1 MIREPQIEPRI
12 AHQAQSGLSST
23 MAQEGSNTPKQAIV
37 VFKPSGQV
45 VQVEIGTLLSDA
57 AVEAGIALN
66 LPCGGQGRCGR
77 CRVKVEHGAI
87 SHRSGVRLT
96 SAEIDEGWALGC
108 QAVVKGDAVV
118 FVPEQEEAEIKVTAL
133 TVGAER
139 IALAAEFTEELD
151 PSVRRAHVV
160 IPPPSLDDQTTDWD
174 RLLRE
179 LSLEHGIPN
188 ATASLPM
195 LRTLGRD
202 LREAEWNTTAVLEM
216 GDPELNSCAQPRLI
230 DLLPGDQSDRCYG
243 VAIDIGTTSNVVYL
257 VDLAHGRVLDR
268 ASAYSGQISAGEDVI
283 SRIIFSQKRD
293 GLNRLQKMVLKT
305 LNGLLEDLA
314 SRNQI
319 PLRQISKA
327 VVAGNTTM
335 IQLFLA
341 IDPSTIREMPF
352 IPTISQPLPVTA
364 EELGLNINPQATV
377 DCLPVVGAYVGADI
391 TAGVVAS
398 EMAETD
404 ALTLFIDVG
413 TNGEIVLGNRDWLI
427 TCACSAGPAFEG
439 SGVRHGMRATAGAI
453 EEIWIDH
460 RTYEPTYQTI
470 GQLPARG
477 ICGSGMIGLLAE
489 LFITGIV
496 DKAGKIQRNLPTP
509 RVRTGDHGGEY
520 VVVWAN
526 QSGIGTD
533 IVINEVDIENLLR
546 TKGAIYAGFSV
557 LVQSV
562 GLELAEVE
570 QVFIAGAFGQYINVE
585 KAIQIGLLPDMPWDR
600 FHYLGNTSVLGA
612 FYSLVSRPMRR
623 KVLEVAQ
630 KMTYLELS
638 ADNTFYDQFM
648 SALFLPHTDITAFP
662 SVLRVLNQRE

>member
-1 MIREPQIEPRI
+1 
-12 AHQAQSGLSST
+12 
-23 MAQEGSNTPKQAIV
+23 MAPDKETAKKAIL
-37 VFKPSGQV
+37 VFKPTGQV
-45 VQVEIGTLLSDA
+45 VEVEIGTLLSDA
-57 AVEAGIALN
+57 AVEAGISLN

-96 SAEIDEGWALGC
+96 SSEIDEGWALGC

-118 FVPEQEEAEIKVTAL
+118 VVPEQEKEELEITAP

-151 PSVRRAHVV
+151 PTVRRAHVT
-160 IPPPSLDDQTTDWD
+160 IEPPSLDDQTTDWD

-179 LSLEHGIPN
+179 LSLRHGIEN
-188 ATASLPM
+188 VTASLPM

-202 LREAEWNTTAVLEM
+202 LREAEWSTTAVLEM
-216 GDPELNSCAQPRLI
+216 GDPVNNPCDHPRLI
-230 DLLPGDQSDRCYG
+230 DLLPGDQTDRCYG

-257 VDLAHGRVLDR
+257 VDLTKGKVLDR

-283 SRIIFSQKRD
+283 SRIIFSQKRG
-293 GLNRLQKMVLKT
+293 GLHRLQQMVLKT

-314 SRNQI
+314 SRNQV

-327 VVAGNTTM
+327 VVTGNTTM

-341 IDPSTIREMPF
+341 IDPRTIREMPF

-364 EELGLNINPQATV
+364 EQLGLNINPQATV

-398 EMAETD
+398 GMHDTD

-489 LFITGIV
+489 MFVTGIV
-496 DKAGKIQRNLPTP
+496 DKAGKIQRDLPTP

-520 VVVWAN
+520 VIAWAN

-533 IVINEVDIENLLR
+533 IVINEVDVENLLR

-600 FHYLGNTSVLGA
+600 FNYLGNTSVLGA
-612 FYSLVSRPMRR
+612 FYSLVSRSMRK
-623 KVLEVAQ
+623 KVLEVSQ

-638 ADNTFYDQFM
+638 ADNSFYDQFM

-662 SVLRVLNQRE
+662 SVLRLLNQRE

>member
-1 MIREPQIEPRI
+1 MTETTERHE
-12 AHQAQSGLSST
+12 
-23 MAQEGSNTPKQAIV
+23 KKAIV

-45 VQVEIGTLLSDA
+45 VEVEVGTLLSDA
-57 AVEAGIALN
+57 AVEAGITLN

-77 CRVKVEHGAI
+77 CRVRVAHGKV
-87 SHRSGVRLT
+87 SHRSGVRLS
-96 SAEIDEGWALGC
+96 SAELEEGWALGC
-108 QAVVKGDAVV
+108 QAVIKGDAVV
-118 FVPEQEEAEIKVTAL
+118 FVPEQEKVEIEFITK

-139 IALAAEFTEELD
+139 IALAAEFSGKVD
-151 PSVRRAHVV
+151 PSVRRAHLV
-160 IPPPSLDDQTTDWD
+160 IDPPSLDDQTTDWD

-179 LSLEHGIPN
+179 LSLQHDIQN
-188 ATASLPM
+188 VTASLPM

-202 LREAEWNTTAVLEM
+202 LREADWNVTAILEI
-216 GDPELNSCAQPRLI
+216 GDPVTNPCTQPRLI
-230 DLLPGDQSDRCYG
+230 DLLPGNQSDRCYG

-257 VDLAHGRVLDR
+257 VDLIKGRVLDR
-268 ASAYSGQISAGEDVI
+268 ASAYNGQISAGEDVI
-283 SRIIFSQKRD
+283 SRIIFAQKRD
-293 GLNRLQKMVLKT
+293 GLYRLQKMVLKT
-305 LNGLLEDLA
+305 LNGLIEELT

-319 PLRQISKA
+319 PSRQVSKA
-327 VVAGNTTM
+327 VVTGNTTM

-341 IDPSTIREMPF
+341 IDPRTIREMPF
-352 IPTISQPLPVTA
+352 IPTIGQPLPITA
-364 EELGLNINPQATV
+364 EQVALNINPQATV

-391 TAGVVAS
+391 TAGVLAS
-398 EMAETD
+398 DMYDTD

-453 EEIWIDH
+453 EEVWIDH
-460 RTYEPTYQTI
+460 RSYEPTYQTI

-489 LFITGIV
+489 MFITGIL
-496 DKAGKIQRNLPTP
+496 DKAGKIRRDLPTP
-509 RVRTGDHGGEY
+509 RVRVGDHGGEY

-562 GLELAEVE
+562 GVELADVE

-600 FHYLGNTSVLGA
+600 FNYLGNTSVLGA

-623 KVLEVAQ
+623 EVIEIAK

-662 SVLRVLNQRE
+662 SVMRTLQDQET

>member
-1 MIREPQIEPRI
+1 MVQT
-12 AHQAQSGLSST
+12 SN
-23 MAQEGSNTPKQAIV
+23 EGNKKAIV
-37 VFKPSGQV
+37 IFKPSGKV
-45 VQVEIGTLLSDA
+45 VEVEIGTLVSDA
-57 AVEAGIALN
+57 VVEAGLSLN

-77 CRVKVEHGAI
+77 CRVQVEHGNV

-96 SAEIDEGWALGC
+96 SAERQEGWALGC
-108 QAVVKGDAVV
+108 QAVIKGDAVILM
-118 FVPEQEEAEIKVTAL
+118 PEQEAVEIEFVTK

-139 IALAAEFTEELD
+139 VALAAQFDGEFD
-151 PSVRRAHVV
+151 PSLRRAHVV
-160 IPPPSLDDQTTDWD
+160 VQPPSLDDQTTDWD
-174 RLLRE
+174 RTLRE
-179 LSLEHGIPN
+179 LSQQHGIQN
-188 ATASLPM
+188 VTINLAE
-195 LRTLGRD
+195 LRTLARD
-202 LREAEWNTTAVLEM
+202 LRDAEWNVTAILDM
-216 GDPELNSCAQPRLI
+216 GDPEIDACSRPRLV

-257 VDLAHGRVLDR
+257 VDLKRGKVIDR
-268 ASAYSGQISAGEDVI
+268 ASAYNGQIQAGEDVI

-293 GLNRLQKMVLKT
+293 GLQRLQRMVLKT
-305 LNGLLEDLA
+305 LNGLLEELT

-319 PLRQISKA
+319 PARQIGKA
-327 VVAGNTTM
+327 VVTGNTTM

-341 IDPSTIREMPF
+341 LDPRTIREMPF
-352 IPTISQPLPVTA
+352 IPTIGQPLPITA
-364 EELGLNINPQATV
+364 EEVGLNINFRATV

-398 EMAETD
+398 GMHDTD

-453 EEIWIDH
+453 EEVWIDPH
-460 RTYEPTYQTI
+460 TYEPTYETI
-470 GQLPARG
+470 GGLPARG
-477 ICGSGMIGLLAE
+477 ICGSGMIGLLADM
-489 LFITGIV
+489 FITGIV
-496 DKAGKIQRNLPTP
+496 DKAGKIRRDLPTP
-509 RVRTGDHGGEY
+509 RVRVGDHGGEY

-533 IVINEVDIENLLR
+533 IVINEVDVENLVR

-562 GLELAEVE
+562 GLQLADVE

-600 FHYLGNTSVLGA
+600 FNYLGNTSALGA
-612 FYSLVSRPMRR
+612 FYSLVSRPVRR
-623 KVLEVAQ
+623 QVIEAAN

-662 SVLRVLNQRE
+662 SVAHLLEKD

>member
-1 MIREPQIEPRI
+1 MTASVER
-12 AHQAQSGLSST
+12 HNS
-23 MAQEGSNTPKQAIV
+23 KAIV

-45 VQVEIGTLLSDA
+45 VEVEIGTLLSDA
-57 AVEAGIALN
+57 AVEAGISLN

-77 CRVKVEHGAI
+77 CRVKVEHGAV

-96 SAEIDEGWALGC
+96 AAEMEQGWALGC

-118 FVPEQEEAEIKVTAL
+118 LVPEQEAVEIEFITQ

-139 IALAAEFTEELD
+139 VALAAEFSGELA
-151 PSVRRAHVV
+151 PSVRRAH
-160 IPPPSLDDQTTDWD
+160 ITIEPPSLDDQTTDWD

-179 LSLEHGIPN
+179 LSLQHGIQN
-188 ATASLPM
+188 VRASLPM

-202 LREAEWNTTAVLEM
+202 LREADWDVTAVLDM
-216 GDPELNSCAQPRLI
+216 GDPDLNSCEQPRLV
-230 DLLPGDQSDRCYG
+230 DLLPGNQSDRCYG
-243 VAIDIGTTSNVVYL
+243 IAIDIGTTSNVVYL
-257 VDLAHGRVLDR
+257 VDLLRGKVMDR
-268 ASAYSGQISAGEDVI
+268 ASAYNAQISAGEDVI
-283 SRIIFSQKRD
+283 SRIIFAQKRD

-305 LNGLLEDLA
+305 LNGLLEELTA
-314 SRNQI
+314 RNQI
-319 PLRQISKA
+319 PARQISKA

-341 IDPSTIREMPF
+341 IDPRTIREMPF

-364 EELGLNINPQATV
+364 EEIGLNINPQATV

-391 TAGVVAS
+391 TAGVLAS
-398 EMAETD
+398 EMYDTD

-453 EEIWIDH
+453 EEVWIDH

-489 LFITGIV
+489 MFVTGIL
-496 DKAGKIQRNLPTP
+496 DKGGKIQRDLPTP
-509 RVRTGDHGGEY
+509 RVRVGDHGGEY

-526 QSGIGTD
+526 QSGIGAD

-562 GLELAEVE
+562 GLQLADVE

-623 KVLEVAQ
+623 EVIELAN

-648 SALFLPHTDITAFP
+648 SALFLPHTDISAFP
-662 SVLRVLNQRE
+662 SVMRVLEGETE

>member
-1 MIREPQIEPRI
+1 
-12 AHQAQSGLSST
+12 
-23 MAQEGSNTPKQAIV
+23 MAEEVEHHNRKAIV

-45 VQVEIGTLLSDA
+45 VEVEIGTLLSDA

-77 CRVKVEHGAI
+77 CRVKIEHGSI

-96 SAEIDEGWALGC
+96 STERDEGWALGC
-108 QAVVKGDAVV
+108 QSVVKGDTIV
-118 FVPEQEEAEIKVTAL
+118 FVPEQEQVEIEFVTK

-139 IALAAEFTEELD
+139 IALAAEFSGDVD
-151 PSVRRAHVV
+151 PSIRRAHVSME
-160 IPPPSLDDQTTDWD
+160 PPSLDDQTTDWD
-174 RLLRE
+174 RLLRA
-179 LSLEHGIPN
+179 LSLEHGVQTM
-188 ATASLPM
+188 TASM
-195 LRTLGRD
+195 SALRTLARD
-202 LREAEWNTTAVLEM
+202 LREADWNITAVLDM
-216 GDPELNSCAQPRLI
+216 GDALANPHDQPRLI
-230 DLLPGDQSDRCYG
+230 DLLPGDQTKRSYG
-243 VAIDIGTTSNVVYL
+243 VAIDIGTTTNVLYL
-257 VDLAHGRVLDR
+257 VDLLTGRVLDR
-268 ASAYSGQISAGEDVI
+268 ASAYNAQISAGEDVI

-293 GLNRLQKMVLKT
+293 GLRRLQQMVLKT
-305 LNGLLEDLA
+305 LNGLLEELT

-319 PLRQISKA
+319 PGRQIGKA
-327 VVAGNTTM
+327 VVTGNTTM
-335 IQLFLA
+335 IQLFLGL
-341 IDPSTIREMPF
+341 DPRYIREMPF
-352 IPTISQPLPVTA
+352 IPTISQPLPVAA
-364 EELGLNINPQATV
+364 EEIGLNINPQATV

-391 TAGVVAS
+391 TAGILAS
-398 EMAETD
+398 GMYDTD
-404 ALTLFIDVG
+404 SLTLFIDVG

-460 RTYEPTYQTI
+460 RTYEPTYETI
-470 GQLPARG
+470 GGLPARG

-489 LFITGIV
+489 MFVTGIL
-496 DKAGKIQRNLPTP
+496 DKAGKIRRDLPTP
-509 RVRTGDHGGEY
+509 RIRVGDHGGEY

-526 QSGIGTD
+526 QSGVGTD
-533 IVINEVDIENLLR
+533 IVVNEVDIENLLR

-562 GLELAEVE
+562 GLQLADVE

-600 FHYLGNTSVLGA
+600 FNYLGNTSVLGA
-612 FYSLVSRPMRR
+612 FHTLMSRSLRR
-623 KVLEVAQ
+623 EVIEIAR

-662 SVLRVLNQRE
+662 SGMRVLGQNGERLDCP

>member
-1 MIREPQIEPRI
+1 MTETAER
-12 AHQAQSGLSST
+12 HD
-23 MAQEGSNTPKQAIV
+23 KKAIV

-45 VQVEIGTLLSDA
+45 VEVEVGTLLSDA
-57 AVEAGIALN
+57 AVEAGVTLN

-77 CRVKVEHGAI
+77 CRVRVAHGNV
-87 SHRSGVRLT
+87 SHRSGVRLS
-96 SAEIDEGWALGC
+96 SAELEEGWALGC
-108 QAVVKGDAVV
+108 QAVIKGDAVV
-118 FVPEQEEAEIKVTAL
+118 FVPEQEKVEIEFITK

-139 IALAAEFTEELD
+139 IALAAEFSDKVD
-151 PSVRRAHVV
+151 PSVRRAHLT
-160 IPPPSLDDQTTDWD
+160 IDPPSLDDQTTDWD

-179 LSLEHGIPN
+179 LSLQHGIQN
-188 ATASLPM
+188 VTASLPM

-202 LREAEWNTTAVLEM
+202 LREADWDVTAILEI
-216 GDPELNSCAQPRLI
+216 GDPVANPCTQPRLI
-230 DLLPGDQSDRCYG
+230 DLLPGNQSDRCYG

-257 VDLAHGRVLDR
+257 VDLIKGRVLDR
-268 ASAYSGQISAGEDVI
+268 ASAYNGQISAGEDVI

-293 GLNRLQKMVLKT
+293 GLYRLQKMVLKT
-305 LNGLLEDLA
+305 LNGLIEELT

-319 PLRQISKA
+319 PPRQVSKA

-341 IDPSTIREMPF
+341 IDPRTIREMPF
-352 IPTISQPLPVTA
+352 IPTIGRPLPATA
-364 EELGLNINPQATV
+364 EEVGLNINPQATV

-391 TAGVVAS
+391 TAGVLAS
-398 EMAETD
+398 DMYDTD

-453 EEIWIDH
+453 EEVWIDH
-460 RTYEPTYQTI
+460 RTYDPTYQTI

-489 LFITGIV
+489 MFITGIV
-496 DKAGKIQRNLPTP
+496 DKAGKIQRDLPTP
-509 RVRTGDHGGEY
+509 RVRVGDHGGEY

-526 QSGIGTD
+526 QSGVGTD
-533 IVINEVDIENLLR
+533 IVINEVDVENLLR

-562 GLELAEVE
+562 GLELADVE

-600 FHYLGNTSVLGA
+600 FNYLGNTSVLGA
-612 FYSLVSRPMRR
+612 FYSLVSRGMRR
-623 KVLEVAQ
+623 EVVEIAK

-662 SVLRVLNQRE
+662 SVMRTLQNQDT

>member
-1 MIREPQIEPRI
+1 
-12 AHQAQSGLSST
+12 
-23 MAQEGSNTPKQAIV
+23 MAETVKQQNSKAII
-37 VFKPSGQV
+37 VFKPSGHV
-45 VQVEIGTLLSDA
+45 VEVEIGTLLADA
-57 AVEAGIALN
+57 AVEAGVALN

-77 CRVKVEHGAI
+77 CRVRVEHGAV
-87 SHRSGVRLT
+87 SHRSSLRLT
-96 SAEIDEGWALGC
+96 SAELEEGWALGC
-108 QAVVKGDAVV
+108 QAVIKGDAVIH
-118 FVPEQEEAEIKVTAL
+118 VPEQERVEIEFVAK

-139 IALAAEFTEELD
+139 VALAAEFSGEPD
-151 PSVRRAHVV
+151 PGILRAHLN
-160 IPPPSLDDQTTDWD
+160 IDPPSLDDQTTDWD

-179 LSLEHGIPN
+179 LALKHDINHVTGN
-188 ATASLPM
+188 LPM
-195 LRTLGRD
+195 LRVLARD
-202 LREAEWNTTAVLEM
+202 LREAEWNVTAVLDM
-216 GDPELNSCAQPRLI
+216 GDPVASPGAKPRLV
-230 DLLPGDQSDRCYG
+230 DLLPGDQSDRSYG
-243 VAIDIGTTSNVVYL
+243 VAIDVGTTTNVIYL
-257 VDLAHGRVLDR
+257 VDLLTGKVIDR
-268 ASAYSGQISAGEDVI
+268 ASAYNAQISAGEDVI

-293 GLNRLQKMVLKT
+293 GLERLQRMVLKT
-305 LNGLLEDLA
+305 LNGLLEELA

-319 PLRQISKA
+319 PSRQLTKA
-327 VVAGNTTM
+327 AVTGNTTM

-341 IDPSTIREMPF
+341 LDPSSIRKMPF
-352 IPTISQPLPVTA
+352 IPTIGQPLPVTA
-364 EELGLNINPQATV
+364 EEIGLSINPQATV

-391 TAGVVAS
+391 TAGVLAS
-398 EMAETD
+398 GMYDTD

-460 RTYEPTYQTI
+460 RTYEPTFETI

-489 LFITGIV
+489 MFVTGIL
-496 DKAGKIQRNLPTP
+496 DKAGKIRRDLPTA
-509 RVRTGDHGGEY
+509 RVRVGDHGGEY

-562 GLELAEVE
+562 GLHLADVE

-585 KAIQIGLLPDMPWDR
+585 KGIQIGLLPDMPWDR

-612 FYSLVSRPMRR
+612 FHSLMSRSIRR
-623 KVLEVAQ
+623 EVIEIAR

-662 SVLRVLNQRE
+662 SVMHVLEGRSH

>member
-1 MIREPQIEPRI
+1 
-12 AHQAQSGLSST
+12 
-23 MAQEGSNTPKQAIV
+23 MAETVKRRNQKAIL
-37 VFKPSGQV
+37 VFKPSDQV
-45 VQVEIGTLLSDA
+45 IEVEIGTILSDA
-57 AVEAGIALN
+57 IVRAGVTLN

-77 CRVKVEHGAI
+77 CRVRVEHGAI

-96 SAEIDEGWALGC
+96 SAELEEGWALGC

-118 FVPEQEEAEIKVTAL
+118 FVPEQERIEAELIAKA
-133 TVGAER
+133 VGAER
-139 IALAAEFTEELD
+139 IALAAEFSGELD
-151 PSVRRAHVV
+151 PSVCRAHLA
-160 IPPPSLDDQTTDWD
+160 IEPPSLEDQTADWD

-179 LSLEHGIPN
+179 LSLQHGIQN
-188 ATASLPM
+188 VTASLPM

-202 LREAEWNTTAVLEM
+202 LREADWNVTPVLER
-216 GDPELNSCAQPRLI
+216 GDPVLNPCVQPRLI
-230 DLLPGDQSDRCYG
+230 DVLPGDQSDRCYG
-243 VAIDIGTTSNVVYL
+243 VAIDIGTTSNVIYL
-257 VDLAHGRVLDR
+257 VDLVSGKVLDR
-268 ASAYSGQISAGEDVI
+268 ASAYNGQISAGEDII
-283 SRIIFSQKRD
+283 SRIIFAQRRD
-293 GLNRLQKMVLKT
+293 GLERLQKMVLKT
-305 LNGLLEDLA
+305 LNGLLEDLT

-319 PLRQISKA
+319 PARQISKA

-335 IQLFLA
+335 IQLFLS
-341 IDPSTIREMPF
+341 IDPRTIREMPF
-352 IPTISQPLPVTA
+352 IPAIGQPPPVTA

-391 TAGVVAS
+391 TAGVLAS
-398 EMAETD
+398 GMYETD

-453 EEIWIDH
+453 EEVWIDH
-460 RTYEPTYQTI
+460 RTYEPTYETI

-489 LFITGIV
+489 MFVTGII
-496 DKAGKIQRNLPTP
+496 DKGGKVRRDLPTP
-509 RVRTGDHGGEY
+509 RVRVGDHGGEY

-526 QSGIGTD
+526 QSGTGTD
-533 IVINEVDIENLLR
+533 LVVNEVDIENLLR

-562 GLELAEVE
+562 GLELADVE
-570 QVFIAGAFGQYINVE
+570 QVLIAGAFGQYINVE

-600 FHYLGNTSVLGA
+600 FRYLGNTSALGA

-623 KVLEVAQ
+623 AVIEVAR

-648 SALFLPHTDITAFP
+648 SALFLPHTDLAAFP
-662 SVLRVLNQRE
+662 SVMRVLENREDS

>member
-1 MIREPQIEPRI
+1 
-12 AHQAQSGLSST
+12 
-23 MAQEGSNTPKQAIV
+23 MAETAEQHEKKAIV

-45 VQVEIGTLLSDA
+45 VEVEVGTLLSDA
-57 AVEAGIALN
+57 AVEAGITLN

-77 CRVKVEHGAI
+77 CRVRVAHGNV
-87 SHRSGVRLT
+87 SHRSGVRLS
-96 SAEIDEGWALGC
+96 SAELEEGWALGC
-108 QAVVKGDAVV
+108 QAVIKGDAVV
-118 FVPEQEEAEIKVTAL
+118 FVPEQEKVEIEFITKA
-133 TVGAER
+133 VGAER
-139 IALAAEFTEELD
+139 IALAAEFSGEVD
-151 PSVRRAHVV
+151 PSVRRAHL
-160 IPPPSLDDQTTDWD
+160 IIDPPSLDDQTTDWD

-179 LSLEHGIPN
+179 LSLQHDIQN
-188 ATASLPM
+188 VTASLPM

-202 LREAEWNTTAVLEM
+202 LREADWNVTAILEI
-216 GDPELNSCAQPRLI
+216 GDPVTNPCTQPRLI
-230 DLLPGDQSDRCYG
+230 DLLPGNQSDRCYG
-243 VAIDIGTTSNVVYL
+243 VAIDIGTTSNVIYL
-257 VDLAHGRVLDR
+257 VDLIKGRVLDR
-268 ASAYSGQISAGEDVI
+268 ASAYNGQISAGEDVI

-293 GLNRLQKMVLKT
+293 GLYRLQKMVLKT
-305 LNGLLEDLA
+305 LNGLIEDLT

-319 PLRQISKA
+319 PPRQISKA
-327 VVAGNTTM
+327 VVTGNTTM

-341 IDPSTIREMPF
+341 IDPRTIREMPF
-352 IPTISQPLPVTA
+352 IPTIGQPLPATA
-364 EELGLNINPQATV
+364 EEVGLNINPQATV

-391 TAGVVAS
+391 TAGVLAS
-398 EMAETD
+398 DMYDTD

-453 EEIWIDH
+453 EEVWIDH

-489 LFITGIV
+489 MFITGIL
-496 DKAGKIQRNLPTP
+496 DKAGKIRRDLPSP
-509 RVRTGDHGGEY
+509 RVRVGDHGGEY

-557 LVQSV
+557 LVRSV
-562 GLELAEVE
+562 GLELADVE

-600 FHYLGNTSVLGA
+600 FNYLGNTSVLGA
-612 FYSLVSRPMRR
+612 FYSLVSRGMRR
-623 KVLEVAQ
+623 EVIEIAR

-662 SVLRVLNQRE
+662 SVMRTLQNQET

>member
-1 MIREPQIEPRI
+1 
-12 AHQAQSGLSST
+12 
-23 MAQEGSNTPKQAIV
+23 MAQEDNDSTKMAIV
-37 VFKPSGQV
+37 VFKPTDQV

-57 AVEAGIALN
+57 AVQAGVTLN

-77 CRVKVEHGAI
+77 CRVQVEHGAI
-87 SHRSGVRLT
+87 SHRSGTRLT
-96 SAEIDEGWALGC
+96 SAEISEGWALGC

-118 FVPEQEEAEIKVTAL
+118 VVPEQEEVEVEFATKA
-133 TVGAER
+133 VGAER
-139 IALAAEFTEELD
+139 IALAAEFTDELD
-151 PSVRRAHVV
+151 PSVRRVHLLLE
-160 IPPPSLDDQTTDWD
+160 PPSLDDQTTDWD

-179 LSLEHGIPN
+179 LSLQHDIKN
-188 ATASLPM
+188 VSASLPM

-202 LREAEWNTTAVLEM
+202 LREAEWNTTAVLDL
-216 GDPELNSCAQPRLI
+216 GDPVLNPCAHPRLI
-230 DLLPGDQSDRCYG
+230 DLLPGDQTDRCYG

-257 VDLAHGRVLDR
+257 VDLINGKVLDS
-268 ASAYSGQISAGEDVI
+268 ASAYSGQIAAGEDVI
-283 SRIIFSQKRD
+283 SRIIFSQRRD
-293 GLNRLQKMVLKT
+293 GLRRLQSMVLKT
-305 LNGLLEDLA
+305 LNGLLEEIA

-352 IPTISQPLPVTA
+352 IPAISQALPVTA
-364 EELGLNINPQATV
+364 EELSLNINPQATV

-398 EMAETD
+398 NMIDTD

-453 EEIWIDH
+453 EELWIDH
-460 RTYEPTYQTI
+460 RTLEPTYQTI

-489 LFITGIV
+489 MFITGIV
-496 DKAGKIQRNLPTP
+496 DKAGKIRRDLPTP
-509 RVRTGDHGGEY
+509 RIRVGDHGGEY

-526 QSGIGTD
+526 QSGIGAD

-562 GLELAEVE
+562 GLQLADVE
-570 QVFIAGAFGQYINVE
+570 RVLIAGAFGQYINVE

-600 FHYLGNTSVLGA
+600 FRYLGNTSVLGA
-612 FYSLVSRPMRR
+612 FHSLASRPVRR
-623 KVLEVAQ
+623 KVLDAA
-630 KMTYLELS
+630 KMMTYLELS
-638 ADNTFYDQFM
+638 ADNTFYDLFM

-662 SVLRVLNQRE
+662 SVLRVLNQED

>member
-1 MIREPQIEPRI
+1 LHSYVVYYVLRNRLVSMTKEI
-12 AHQAQSGLSST
+12 
-23 MAQEGSNTPKQAIV
+23 KQRKNKAIV

-45 VQVEIGTLLSDA
+45 VEVESGTLLSDA
-57 AVEAGIALN
+57 AAQAGISLN

-77 CRVKVEHGAI
+77 CRVKIEHGAI
-87 SHRSGVRLT
+87 SHRSSVRLT
-96 SAEIDEGWALGC
+96 SAELKDGWALGC
-108 QAVVKGDAVV
+108 QAVIKGDAVV
-118 FVPEQEEAEIKVTAL
+118 FVPEQETVEVEFITKS
-133 TVGAER
+133 VGAER
-139 IALAAEFTEELD
+139 IALAAEFTGELD
-151 PSVRRAHVV
+151 PSVRRAH
-160 IPPPSLDDQTTDWD
+160 ITIEPPSLDDQTTDWD
-174 RLLRE
+174 RLLRA
-179 LSLEHGIPN
+179 LSLQHDIHCVTAN
-188 ATASLPM
+188 LAT

-202 LREAEWNTTAVLEM
+202 LREANWDVTIILDM
-216 GDPELNSCAQPRLI
+216 GDPIANPHTQPRLV
-230 DLLPGDQSDRCYG
+230 DLLPGNQSDQCYG
-243 VAIDIGTTSNVVYL
+243 VAIDIGTTSNVIYL
-257 VDLAHGRVLDR
+257 VDLGSGRVLDH
-268 ASAYSGQISAGEDVI
+268 ASAYNAQIQAGEDVI

-293 GLNRLQKMVLKT
+293 GLHRLQTMVLKT
-305 LNGLLEDLA
+305 LNGLLEELT

-319 PLRQISKA
+319 PPRQLSKA
-327 VVAGNTTM
+327 VIAGNTTM

-341 IDPSTIREMPF
+341 LDPKTIREMPF

-364 EELGLNINPQATV
+364 EEIGLNINSHGTV

-391 TAGVVAS
+391 TAGILAS
-398 EMAETD
+398 GLHDTD

-413 TNGEIVLGNRDWLI
+413 TNGEIVLGNQDWLI

-460 RTYEPTYQTI
+460 RTFEPTYETI
-470 GQLPARG
+470 GGLPARG

-489 LFITGIV
+489 MFITGIL
-496 DKAGKIQRNLPTP
+496 DKAGKIQHDLPTP
-509 RVRTGDHGGEY
+509 RVRMGDHGGEY

-562 GLELAEVE
+562 GLQLADVE
-570 QVFIAGAFGQYINVE
+570 QVLIAGAFGQYINVE

-612 FYSLVSRPMRR
+612 FYSLMSRPMRR
-623 KVLEVAQ
+623 EVIDIAQ

-662 SVLRVLNQRE
+662 SVMRVLQGNSD

>member
-1 MIREPQIEPRI
+1 MTETAERHEKR
-12 AHQAQSGLSST
+12 
-23 MAQEGSNTPKQAIV
+23 AIV

-45 VQVEIGTLLSDA
+45 VEVEVGTLLSDA
-57 AVEAGIALN
+57 AVAAGVALN

-77 CRVKVEHGAI
+77 CRVRVAHGNV
-87 SHRSGVRLT
+87 SHRSGVRLS
-96 SAEIDEGWALGC
+96 SAELEEGWALGC
-108 QAVVKGDAVV
+108 QAVIKGDAVV
-118 FVPEQEEAEIKVTAL
+118 LVPEQEKVEVEFVTK

-139 IALAAEFTEELD
+139 IALAAEFSDKVD
-151 PSVRRAHVV
+151 PSVRRAHLT
-160 IPPPSLDDQTTDWD
+160 IDPPSLDDQTTDWD

-179 LSLEHGIPN
+179 LSLQHGIQN
-188 ATASLPM
+188 VTASLPM

-202 LREAEWNTTAVLEM
+202 LREADWDVTAMLEI
-216 GDPELNSCAQPRLI
+216 GDPVANPCTQPRLI
-230 DLLPGDQSDRCYG
+230 DLLPGNQSDRCYG

-257 VDLAHGRVLDR
+257 VDLIRGRVLDR
-268 ASAYSGQISAGEDVI
+268 ASAYNGQISAGEDVI

-293 GLNRLQKMVLKT
+293 GLYRLQKMVLKT
-305 LNGLLEDLA
+305 LNGLIEELT

-319 PLRQISKA
+319 PPRQVSKA

-341 IDPSTIREMPF
+341 IDPRTIREMPF
-352 IPTISQPLPVTA
+352 IPAIGQPLPATA
-364 EELGLNINPQATV
+364 EEVGLNINPQATV

-391 TAGVVAS
+391 TAGVLAS
-398 EMAETD
+398 DMYDTD

-453 EEIWIDH
+453 EELWIDH

-489 LFITGIV
+489 MFITGIL
-496 DKAGKIQRNLPTP
+496 DKAGKIQRDLPTP
-509 RVRTGDHGGEY
+509 RVRVGDHGGEY

-526 QSGIGTD
+526 QSGVGTD

-562 GLELAEVE
+562 GLELADVE

-600 FHYLGNTSVLGA
+600 FNYLGNTSVLGA
-612 FYSLVSRPMRR
+612 FYSLVSRGMRR
-623 KVLEVAQ
+623 EVVEIAK

-662 SVLRVLNQRE
+662 SVMRTLQNQDT

>member
-1 MIREPQIEPRI
+1 
-12 AHQAQSGLSST
+12 
-23 MAQEGSNTPKQAIV
+23 MAESNQRSDKRAIV

-45 VQVEIGTLLSDA
+45 VEVEVGTLLSDA
-57 AVEAGIALN
+57 AVEAGVSLN

-96 SAEIDEGWALGC
+96 ATELQEGWALGC

-118 FVPEQEEAEIKVTAL
+118 LVPEQEKVEIEFITKA
-133 TVGAER
+133 VGAER
-139 IALAAEFTEELD
+139 IALAAEFTREPD
-151 PSVRRAHVV
+151 PSVRRVHLA
-160 IPPPSLDDQTTDWD
+160 IEPPSLDDQTTDWD
-174 RLLRE
+174 RLLRA
-179 LSLEHGIPN
+179 LSLQYDIQN
-188 ATASLPM
+188 VTASLPM
-195 LRTLGRD
+195 LRTLARD
-202 LREAEWNTTAVLEM
+202 LRDAEWDVTAVLDM
-216 GDPELNSCAQPRLI
+216 DDPVANPCAQPRLI
-230 DLLPGDQSDRCYG
+230 DLLPGNQTERCLG

-257 VDLAHGRVLDR
+257 VDLLRGRVLDR
-268 ASAYSGQISAGEDVI
+268 ASAYNAQISAGEDVI
-283 SRIIFSQKRD
+283 SRVVFSQKRD
-293 GLNRLQKMVLKT
+293 GLRRLQQMVLKT
-305 LNGLLEDLA
+305 LNGLLEDLC

-319 PLRQISKA
+319 PARQISKA
-327 VVAGNTTM
+327 VVTGNTIM

-341 IDPSTIREMPF
+341 LDPRAIREMPF
-352 IPTISQPLPVTA
+352 IPTVSQPLAVIA
-364 EELGLNINPQATV
+364 EEIGLNINPQATV

-391 TAGVVAS
+391 TAGILAS
-398 EMAETD
+398 GVHDTD

-413 TNGEIVLGNRDWLI
+413 TNGEIVLGNQDWMI

-460 RTYEPTYQTI
+460 RTFEPTYQTI

-489 LFITGIV
+489 MFITGIV
-496 DKAGKIQRNLPTP
+496 DKGGKIQRDLPTP
-509 RVRTGDHGGEY
+509 RVRVGDHGGEY

-562 GLELAEVE
+562 GLQLADVE
-570 QVFIAGAFGQYINVE
+570 QVLIAGAFGQYINVE

-600 FHYLGNTSVLGA
+600 FQYLGNTSVLGA
-612 FYSLVSRPMRR
+612 FYSLMSRPMRR
-623 KVLEVAQ
+623 EVVNIAS

-638 ADNTFYDQFM
+638 ADNSFYDQFM
-648 SALFLPHTDITAFP
+648 SALFLPHTDISAFP
-662 SVLRVLNQRE
+662 AVMRVLEGKAD

>member
-1 MIREPQIEPRI
+1 MTASVERRN
-12 AHQAQSGLSST
+12 S
-23 MAQEGSNTPKQAIV
+23 KAIV

-45 VQVEIGTLLSDA
+45 VEVEVGTLLSDA
-57 AVEAGIALN
+57 AVEAGISLN

-77 CRVKVEHGAI
+77 CRVKVEHGAV
-87 SHRSGVRLT
+87 SHRSGARLT
-96 SAEIDEGWALGC
+96 AAEMEEGWALGC

-118 FVPEQEEAEIKVTAL
+118 LVPEQEAVDVEFITQA
-133 TVGAER
+133 VGAER
-139 IALAAEFTEELD
+139 IALAAQFRGALD
-151 PSVRRAHVV
+151 PSVRRAHVT
-160 IPPPSLDDQTTDWD
+160 IAPPSLDDQTTDWD

-179 LSLEHGIPN
+179 LSLQHGIQN
-188 ATASLPM
+188 VTASLPM
-195 LRTLGRD
+195 LRSLGRD
-202 LREAEWNTTAVLEM
+202 LRDADWDVTAVLDM
-216 GDPELNSCAQPRLI
+216 GDPDLNSCAQPRLVDI
-230 DLLPGDQSDRCYG
+230 LPGNQSERCYG
-243 VAIDIGTTSNVVYL
+243 IAIDIGTTSNVIYL
-257 VDLAHGRVLDR
+257 VDLIKGRVLDR
-268 ASAYSGQISAGEDVI
+268 ASAYNAQISAGEDVI
-283 SRIIFSQKRD
+283 SRIVFAQKRD
-293 GLNRLQKMVLKT
+293 GLSRLQKMVIKT
-305 LNGLLEDLA
+305 LNGLLEELT

-319 PLRQISKA
+319 PARQISKA

-341 IDPSTIREMPF
+341 IDPRTIREMPF
-352 IPTISQPLPVTA
+352 IPTISQPLPITA

-391 TAGVVAS
+391 TAGVLAS
-398 EMAETD
+398 GMYETD

-489 LFITGIV
+489 MFVTGIL
-496 DKAGKIQRNLPTP
+496 DKGGKIQRDLPTP
-509 RVRTGDHGGEY
+509 RVRVGDHGGEY

-526 QSGIGTD
+526 QSGIGAD

-623 KVLEVAQ
+623 EVIELAN

-648 SALFLPHTDITAFP
+648 SALFLPHTDINAFP
-662 SVLRVLNQRE
+662 SVMRVLERGTE

>member
-1 MIREPQIEPRI
+1 MSETVTDR
-12 AHQAQSGLSST
+12 S
-23 MAQEGSNTPKQAIV
+23 PKQNSKAIV
-37 VFKPSGQV
+37 VFKPSGTV
-45 VQVEIGTLLSDA
+45 VEVEIGTLLADA
-57 AVEAGIALN
+57 ATQAGIHVN

-87 SHRSGVRLT
+87 SHRSGVRLS
-96 SAEIDEGWALGC
+96 SAERAEGWALAC
-108 QAVVKGDAVV
+108 QAVVKGDAVIQ
-118 FVPEQEEAEIKVTAL
+118 VPEQEQVEIEFITKA
-133 TVGAER
+133 VGAER
-139 IALAAEFTEELD
+139 IALAAQFDGQID
-151 PSVRRAHVV
+151 PSVRRAH
-160 IPPPSLDDQTTDWD
+160 ISIEPPSLEDQTTDWD

-179 LSLEHGIPN
+179 LSLQHNIEDV
-188 ATASLPM
+188 TTTLP
-195 LRTLGRD
+195 L
-202 LREAEWNTTAVLEM
+202 LRELPRNLRDAEWDVTAILDM
-216 GDPELNSCAQPRLI
+216 GDPVQDPCARPRLI
-230 DLLPGDQSDRCYG
+230 DLLPGDQTDRCYG
-243 VAIDIGTTSNVVYL
+243 VAIDIGTTTNMVYL
-257 VDLAHGRVLDR
+257 VDLLSGEVLDR
-268 ASAYSGQISAGEDVI
+268 ASAYNAQISAGEDVI

-293 GLNRLQKMVLKT
+293 GLRRLQKMVLKT
-305 LNGLLEDLA
+305 LNALIEDLTT
-314 SRNQI
+314 RNQI
-319 PLRQISKA
+319 PTRQVSKA
-327 VVAGNTTM
+327 VVTGNTTM

-341 IDPSTIREMPF
+341 LDPRSVREMPF
-352 IPTISQPLPVTA
+352 VPTIGQVMPITA
-364 EELGLNINPQATV
+364 QEIGLNINPQATI

-391 TAGVVAS
+391 TAGVLAS
-398 EMAETD
+398 GMYDTD

-460 RTYEPTYQTI
+460 HTYEPTYETI
-470 GQLPARG
+470 GGLPARG

-489 LFITGIV
+489 MFITGIL
-496 DKAGKIQRNLPTP
+496 DKAGKIRRDLPTP
-509 RVRTGDHGGEY
+509 RVRVGDHGGEY
-520 VVVWAN
+520 VVVWAD

-570 QVFIAGAFGQYINVE
+570 QVLIAGAFGQYINVE

-612 FYSLVSRPMRR
+612 FYSLMSRPLRR
-623 KVLEVAQ
+623 TVVDIAS

-662 SVLRVLNQRE
+662 SVMRVIKDTAEGT

>member
-1 MIREPQIEPRI
+1 MAE
-12 AHQAQSGLSST
+12 ST
-23 MAQEGSNTPKQAIV
+23 QGRDRKAIV
-37 VFKPSGQV
+37 IFKPSAKV
-45 VQVEIGTLLSDA
+45 VEVEVGTLLADA
-57 AVEAGIALN
+57 AVEAGVDLN

-96 SAEIDEGWALGC
+96 SAELEEGWALGC
-108 QAVVKGDAVV
+108 QTVIKGDAVV
-118 FVPEQEEAEIKVTAL
+118 LIPEQEKVEIEFGAK

-139 IALAAEFTEELD
+139 VALAAQFTGKLD
-151 PSVRRAHVV
+151 PGVGRVHVA
-160 IPPPSLDDQTTDWD
+160 IEPPSLDDQTSDWD

-179 LSLEHGIPN
+179 LSLKHDIHHV
-188 ATASLPM
+188 TASLPM
-195 LRTLGRD
+195 LRTLARD
-202 LREAEWNTTAVLEM
+202 LRESEWDVTAVLDM
-216 GDPELNSCAQPRLI
+216 GDPAINSCAQPRLI
-230 DLLPGDQSDRCYG
+230 DLLPGDQSKRCYG
-243 VAIDIGTTSNVVYL
+243 IAIDIGTTTNVIYL
-257 VDLAHGRVLDR
+257 VDLVTGRVLDR
-268 ASAYSGQISAGEDVI
+268 ASAYNAQISAGEDVI
-283 SRIIFSQKRD
+283 SRVIFSQKRD
-293 GLNRLQKMVLKT
+293 GLQRLQKMVLKT
-305 LNGLLEDLA
+305 LNGLLEDLT

-319 PLRQISKA
+319 PARQISKA
-327 VVAGNTTM
+327 VVTGNTIM

-341 IDPSTIREMPF
+341 LDPRAIREMPF
-352 IPTISQPLPVTA
+352 IPTVSQPIPVTA
-364 EELGLNINPQATV
+364 EEIGLNINPQATV

-391 TAGVVAS
+391 TAGILAS
-398 EMAETD
+398 GMYDTD

-460 RTYEPTYQTI
+460 RTFEPTYLTI

-489 LFITGIV
+489 MFITGIV
-496 DKAGKIQRNLPTP
+496 DKGGKIRRDLPTP
-509 RVRTGDHGGEY
+509 RVRVGDHGGEY

-533 IVINEVDIENLLR
+533 IVLNEVDIENLLR
-546 TKGAIYAGFSV
+546 TKGAIFAGFSV

-562 GLELAEVE
+562 GLELADVE
-570 QVFIAGAFGQYINVE
+570 QVLIAGAFGQYINVE

-600 FHYLGNTSVLGA
+600 FQYLGNTSVLGS
-612 FYSLVSRPMRR
+612 FYSLMSRPMRR
-623 KVLEVAQ
+623 EVIEIA
-630 KMTYLELS
+630 KRMTYLELS

-662 SVLRVLNQRE
+662 SVMQVLEGQTG